1 MRSDDS
7 PVSRFLISLIERKTG
22 LQDSLFSDYVNI
34 LFQRAF
40 DHHSCISLANKKEDE
55 KKLLS
60 HPAVGGPTD
69 KCPFIIFNNK
79 LYFNKHFQLER
90 EIASMLFNRAE
101 QLGAGVNLG
110 LKDTLQKVFG
120 ESFLHEKKVARLA
133 RL

>member
-55 KKLLS
+55 KKLLR

-79 LYFNKHFQLER
+79 QR
-90 EIASMLFNRAE
+90 
-101 QLGAGVNLG
+101 
-110 LKDTLQKVFG
+110 
-120 ESFLHEKKVARLA
+120 
-133 RL
+133 